1 MLATI
6 PQSALPVRPVNW
18 RDLPHEYLA
27 TGELEVIIA
36 LVRSAQHR
44 VVVEIGLAAGRTA
57 KAILRELPDV
67 QRYIGIDTDPNYRT
81 KIAAQ
86 WAERPLSPGYLA
98 LEDPRF
104 DRWLLPRGS
113 LDLTIE
119 DFPPIDVVFIDGDHS
134 HDVVRHDTDLARAIV
149 EPGGVIIWHDYMN
162 HGVEVSRVLE
172 LDQHHGHDI
181 RHIENT
187 WLAFERR

>member
-44 VVVEIGLAAGRTA
+44 IVVEIGLAAGRTA

-67 QRYIGIDTDPNYRT
+67 ERYIGIDTDPNYRT

-86 WAERPLSPGYLA
+86 WPERSRSPGYLA

-113 LDLTIE
+113 LDLTSE

-149 EPGGVIIWHDYMN
+149 KPGGVIIWHDYTN
-162 HGVEVSRVLE
+162 YGVEVSRVLE

-181 RHIENT
+181 LHIENT